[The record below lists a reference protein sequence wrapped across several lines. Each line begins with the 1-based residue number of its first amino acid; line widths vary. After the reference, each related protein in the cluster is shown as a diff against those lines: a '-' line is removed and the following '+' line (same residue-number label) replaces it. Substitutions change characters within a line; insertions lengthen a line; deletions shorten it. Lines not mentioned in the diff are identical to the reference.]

1 VVASPD
7 ASPLASGA
15 AAGSDERHD
24 FGRCVG
30 AGERIFS
37 EGEAG
42 DTCFVIQSGRVELT
56 RAGPIGARLVARL
69 GPGELFGEAGMLLG
83 RPRTVS
89 ATAVSDARLLEL
101 DAETF
106 EAMCV
111 DRPMIVLRL
120 VRRLAERVV
129 QLEERLA
136 ALGADDLL
144 RPLVRALL
152 RRAEPAEGGAAV
164 RARLRERA
172 EDAGLSILECY
183 RVLNRLLEDKVV
195 RIVGDELAVP
205 DLEALSATLDR

>member
-1 VVASPD
+1 MAASPD
-7 ASPLASGA
+7 ASPLASGDA
-15 AAGSDERHD
+15 ASTEVRHD
-24 FGRCVG
+24 FGRQVS

-37 EGEAG
+37 EGEPGA
-42 DTCFVIQSGRVELT
+42 TCFVIQSGRVELT
-56 RAGPIGARLVARL
+56 RAGPIGDRLVARL

-83 RPRTVS
+83 RVRTVS
-89 ATAVSDARLLEL
+89 ATAVADARLLEL

-111 DRPMIVLRL
+111 DRPMIVMRL

-144 RPLVRALL
+144 RPLVRTLL
-152 RRAEPAEGGAAV
+152 RRAEPAASGAV
-164 RARLRERA
+164 VPARLRELA

-195 RIVGDELAVP
+195 RVVGDELAVP